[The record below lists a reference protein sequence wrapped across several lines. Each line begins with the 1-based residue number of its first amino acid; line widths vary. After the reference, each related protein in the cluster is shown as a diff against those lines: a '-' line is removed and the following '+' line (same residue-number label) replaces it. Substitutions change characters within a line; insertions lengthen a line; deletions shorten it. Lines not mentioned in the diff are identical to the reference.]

1 MTTRHLFA
9 TLLVALATMLMHV
22 QVSAQDLQRGL
33 RNYQEVMAGRKK
45 LEQLSAQE
53 RQEVMIILRR
63 I

>member
-1 MTTRHLFA
+1 
-9 TLLVALATMLMHV
+9 MLMHV